1 MGAPTHFLS
10 LPFPGMSELGAK
22 TNQKL
27 RSLQTDSTTYWECNC
42 SPWRSV
48 REGMSVQK
56 KKIKKGAV
64 PSAAKAK
71 LWMWRI
77 LRRAGEK
84 GVGCI

>member
-1 MGAPTHFLS
+1 
-10 LPFPGMSELGAK
+10 
-22 TNQKL
+22 
-27 RSLQTDSTTYWECNC
+27 
-42 SPWRSV
+42 
-48 REGMSVQK
+48 MSVQK

>member
-1 MGAPTHFLS
+1 L
-10 LPFPGMSELGAK
+10 E
-22 TNQKL
+22 
-27 RSLQTDSTTYWECNC
+27 E
-42 SPWRSV
+42 
-48 REGMSVQK
+48 REGGDERAK